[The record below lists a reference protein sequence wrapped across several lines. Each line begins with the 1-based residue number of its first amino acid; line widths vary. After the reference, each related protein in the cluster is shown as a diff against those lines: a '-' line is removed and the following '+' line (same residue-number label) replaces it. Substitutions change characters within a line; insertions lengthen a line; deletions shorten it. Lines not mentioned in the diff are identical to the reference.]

1 MNKGRLKIILAILA
15 VLIIAF
21 FISNNLLQKPPSK
34 ISEDPIQDQVK
45 EEPKFELEESFIT
58 LYSEDGKV
66 RWELGAKSMQQFDVA
81 TKVTLNQVEAKI
93 YQDKEEV
100 VNLIADKGEV
110 DIETGFIG
118 LKGPITI
125 KSKEKSLK
133 ADKLNWNK
141 AKNELIGLGNILIK
155 QEGLRIKG
163 DRFVSQVDLKRLRV
177 LGNIKVISQEV
188 GENNEK

>member
-93 YQDKEEV
+93 YQNKEEV

-125 KSKEKSLK
+125 KSKKKSLK

-177 LGNIKVISQEV
+177 LGNVKVISQEV